1 MDEGLISLIA
11 YYFSLPT
18 SQERIDDAEHFAECY
33 GLSLEDGWLK
43 FVDVMRLGL
52 TEKLK
57 ERSEMDNAFSRFIGS
72 EVIAPATSF
81 DTHTVGTGASTM
93 KLPVIVL
100 EYDFVVSKD
109 YGIRLPITD
118 TVAEELREYFQRN
131 FNIESVSFERIS
143 KETWTD

>member
-1 MDEGLISLIA
+1 MHKIT
-11 YYFSLPT
+11 YYFGFPT
-18 SQERIDDAEHFAECY
+18 SQERIDDAEEFAECY
-33 GLSLEDGWLK
+33 GLNLEGGWLK
-43 FVDVMRLGL
+43 FIDVMRFGL
-52 TEKLK
+52 AEKLK
-57 ERSEMDNAFSRFIGS
+57 ERSEMDNAFSRFIGL

-100 EYDFVVSKD
+100 EHDFVISKD

-118 TVAEELREYFQRN
+118 PVAEELREYFQRN

-143 KETWTD
+143 KNTTNT